1 MAQDKKFNVLITSYF
16 EPELVDRIR
25 QVDPRLNVI
34 YEPSLLALP
43 RYPADHYGIPDLTP
57 EHQARWRQ
65 LLAEADILFDFDP
78 SHRQD
83 LPELAPRARW
93 VQSTSAGI
101 GQFVKRNNYDKRMPN
116 TIFTTASGVH
126 AIPLAEFC
134 MMAMLMF
141 NKDLLRM
148 LHDKERKHWE
158 RYAGTD
164 LAGRTLAIIGMGKI
178 GNQVA
183 CYANAFGMRVI
194 GTDAER
200 VTCPVATLYPLSEL
214 DTLLQQ
220 AEYLVISVPHTP
232 QTEKMIGARELALL
246 PKGAM
251 FINIGRGQVV
261 DEPALIES
269 LRSEHLRCAALD
281 VFAQE
286 PLPPSSPLW
295 DMPNVLISPH
305 SASTSDNENARE
317 VDLFCDNLRRY
328 LAGQPLRN
336 VLDTAKLY

>member
-1 MAQDKKFNVLITSYF
+1 MPEVKKLNVFITSYF
-16 EPELVDRIR
+16 EPELVERIR

-34 YEPSLLALP
+34 YEPSLVAAP
-43 RYPADHYGIPDLTP
+43 RYPADHYGVPNRTP
-57 EHQARWRQ
+57 EQEALWRKH
-65 LLAEADILFDFDP
+65 LAEADILFDFDP

-83 LPELAPRARW
+83 MPELAPRARW

-101 GQFVKRNNYDKRMPN
+101 GQFVIRNNYHKRMPN
-116 TIFTTASGVH
+116 AVFTTASGVH
-126 AIPLAEFC
+126 AVPLAEFC
-134 MMAMLMF
+134 IMSMLMF

-148 LHDKERKHWE
+148 IQDKAGKHWE

-164 LAGRTLAIIGMGKI
+164 LVGRTLAVIGMGKI

-183 CYANAFGMRVI
+183 CYAKALGMNVI

-200 VTCPVATLYPLSEL
+200 VTCDIAKIYPLSEL
-214 DTLLQQ
+214 DTLLKQ
-220 AEYLVISVPHTP
+220 AEYLVICVPHTP

-261 DEPALIES
+261 DEDALIEA
-269 LRSEHLRCAALD
+269 LRSGHLRCAALD
-281 VFAQE
+281 VFAVE
-286 PLPPSSPLW
+286 PLPPTSPLW

-305 SASTSDNENARE
+305 SASTSDNENSRE

-336 VLDTAKLY
+336 VLDVAKMY